1 MDEWGAA
8 AFNVLRREGRSLSLS
23 KLCPKSWRPA
33 LRPRPL
39 GPASQSCQGHR
50 APPTQ
55 AGPLTPVPPL
65 WTPPLLAPPPACAPL
80 LTTASMSAPRSSNS
94 STASWHSVFTA
105 TCRAVS
111 PEGEGGSV
119 QPGPGALLPQKDAR
133 SGQTA
138 PPCTMVGA
146 HLRNCEPPGP
156 RCRGPRC
163 PAGPAGRSGCGAHT
177 LGGLLSGHCGPVP
190 WGWHQPSPRAALLT
204 AKS

>member
-1 MDEWGAA
+1 MGSGLGQVRSLGGEVIGLPEPGLEKTVRTGRTRTMAIWCLRKEWPRGQGQGRTHLQQQLHHAQAVVFHGVDEWGAA
-8 AFNVLRREGRSLSLS
+8 AFNVLRREGRSLTLS

-39 GPASQSCQGHR
+39 GPASRQSCQGPR

-55 AGPLTPVPPL
+55 AGALTPVPPL

-111 PEGEGGSV
+111 PS
-119 QPGPGALLPQKDAR
+119 
-133 SGQTA
+133 
-138 PPCTMVGA
+138 
-146 HLRNCEPPGP
+146 
-156 RCRGPRC
+156 
-163 PAGPAGRSGCGAHT
+163 
-177 LGGLLSGHCGPVP
+177 
-190 WGWHQPSPRAALLT
+190 
-204 AKS
+204 